1 MRVLLRVLLI
11 LLIALPLLALGALAL
26 ALQGQPQVVAGPQIG
41 PDDIARARTLLQ
53 RHDPRRSAPGV
64 QRAIALTPRDI
75 ELLIGQ
81 AGSHYAPDGQAR
93 ARVSLKAGQARVQT
107 SLALPRSLPAPL
119 GGRWLNVDLQLA
131 DTSAL
136 PEVQSLHL
144 GRLPVPGW
152 LAERALPRL
161 LEAVGL
167 QAQGDLAQRIVSRVQ
182 FSDAMAVVAFA
193 WPARLRD
200 TMASTLLQP
209 DEQERLRVYVERLA
223 AVAPARGAD
232 RRVALSA
239 LMPTM
244 FSLARQR
251 AGDGPDAVREN
262 RAALLALAL
271 VANPGALHE
280 LVPASRRWAP
290 VRPMTVL
297 LRGRTDTPLH
307 FLVSAVLALEGSGPL
322 SDAIG
327 LYKEVSDS
335 RGGSGFSFNDLAAD
349 RAGTRLGLR
358 ARQDARAL
366 QQALAAPLRDDD
378 LLPDVSDL
386 PEDMPEREFVRRFG
400 GLQGAPYREMLA
412 RIEQRLDQLPLL
424 KR

>member
-1 MRVLLRVLLI
+1 MRLVLRALLIVLL
-11 LLIALPLLALGALAL
+11 ALPLLALGALGL
-26 ALQGQPQVVAGPQIG
+26 ALQSQPLVATAARIG
-41 PDDIARARTLLQ
+41 PDDIGRARALLRQ
-53 RHDPRRSAPGV
+53 HDPRRTRPGV
-64 QRAIALTPRDI
+64 QRALALSPRDL
-75 ELLIGQ
+75 ELLISQSGTRL
-81 AGSHYAPDGQAR
+81 APDGQAR
-93 ARVSLKAGQARVQT
+93 AQVALHAGSAQVQASLT
-107 SLALPRSLPAPL
+107 LPRQAWLDAW
-119 GGRWLNVDLQLA
+119 GRWLNIDLTLG
-131 DTSAL
+131 DTAGL
-136 PEVQSLHL
+136 PEVQALRI

-161 LEAVGL
+161 LEALGL

-182 FSDAMAVVAFA
+182 FTDTVAVVAFA
-193 WPARLRD
+193 WPAQLRD
-200 TMASTLLQP
+200 SFAGTLLQP
-209 DEQERLRVYVERLA
+209 EDQERLRVYVERLA

-232 RRVALSA
+232 RRVPLAT

-244 FSLARQR
+244 FALARQR
-251 AGDGPDAVREN
+251 AEGGQQAQREN

-271 VANPGALHE
+271 VANPGALNE

-290 VRPMTVL
+290 VRPMTVV

-307 FLVSAVLALEGSGPL
+307 FLISAVLAFEGGGPL

-327 LYKEVSDS
+327 LYKELSDS

-358 ARQDARAL
+358 ARNDAPVL
-366 QQALAAPLRDDD
+366 QQRLAAPLRDDD